1 MSRGEE
7 GVPIL
12 ERDGPWN
19 AFPEWAAGSNLPD
32 ILADYLPR
40 CRWFGDKSRKIS
52 AVSIESI
59 LPLGEAD
66 KPGENTVYLC
76 VLSVGFLE
84 GSPRRYL
91 LPLGLG
97 NADQGGPAG
106 PVARSAG
113 VDGGPGYVAD
123 GLFLPRSGQK
133 LLSLFK
139 DDRPDPAGLKVLRTP
154 LLPGLL
160 ENCPPDSDGRVFG
173 GEQSNTSLLFD
184 KCLIL
189 KCFRTLGTGTNPD
202 LEVGAFLA
210 EADPPAPI
218 PPTGGAITGFTPE
231 GRSLTFAMLQGLV
244 ENDGDGWRFMLSR
257 LGELGRSRN
266 FARESP
272 ESLRIDR
279 MIDRLG
285 RRTAELHQA
294 LGRDPRHP
302 DFAPVPLSADDLDQ
316 LVLSVEGRHLRVD
329 RMLREASGHMPPQIR
344 ERIDRFAGWSGK
356 VGETLASFRRL
367 SDGGSRIRCHGDFHL
382 GQLLV
387 TPGDDVVFLDFE
399 GEPALPIEERREK
412 ASPFLDVAGM
422 LRSFHYLVVSSMPGE
437 PDPEWE
443 GWLATWLERQT
454 GRYLQAYLER
464 MEAGPAKLLPGK
476 QDADVLLT
484 LYLIRKALY
493 EIEYEINN
501 RPGWVHIPLAGLE
514 ALVLPAGFPGKGAGE
529 RLKIES
535 VRSSS
540 K

>member
-1 MSRGEE
+1 VSRGEE
-7 GVPIL
+7 AVPLL
-12 ERDGPWN
+12 ERAGPWS
-19 AFPEWAAGSNLPD
+19 AFPEWAADSNLPD
-32 ILADYLPR
+32 ILSDYLPC
-40 CRWFGDKSRKIS
+40 CRWFGDKSRKIA
-52 AVSIESI
+52 AVAIESI
-59 LPLGEAD
+59 LPLQEAVE
-66 KPGENTVYLC
+66 PEENTVYLC
-76 VLSVGFLE
+76 ILSVGFSE
-84 GSPRRYL
+84 GPPRRYL
-91 LPLGLG
+91 LPLGQG
-97 NADQGGPAG
+97 KVGEGGPAG
-106 PVARSAG
+106 PIARVPEG
-113 VDGGPGYVAD
+113 RTGPGYVTD
-123 GLFLPRSGQK
+123 GLFLPRSGRK
-133 LLSLFK
+133 LLSLF
-139 DDRPDPAGLKVLRTP
+139 DGGRPDPAGLKVLRTP

-160 ENCPPDSDGRVFG
+160 ENCPPDSDVRVFG

-202 LEVGAFLA
+202 LEVGAFLS
-210 EADPPAPI
+210 EAVPPAPI

-231 GRSLTFAMLQGLV
+231 GRSLTLAMLQGLV
-244 ENDGDGWRFMLSR
+244 ENDGDGWRFMLER
-257 LGELGRSRN
+257 LGEIARSRN
-266 FARESP
+266 FSREGP
-272 ESLRIDR
+272 VSLRLDR

-329 RMLREASGHMPPQIR
+329 RMLREASGQVPPQIR
-344 ERIDRFAGWSGK
+344 GWIDRFAGWSGK
-356 VGETLASFRRL
+356 VGETLASCRRV

-422 LRSFHYLVVSSMPGE
+422 LRSLHYLVVSSMPGE

-443 GWLATWLERQT
+443 GWLATWLDRQA

-464 MEAGPAKLLPGK
+464 MEAGPAALLPGK
-476 QDADVLLT
+476 KDADALLT

-493 EIEYEINN
+493 EIEYEFNN
-501 RPGWVHIPLAGLE
+501 RPGWVWIPLAGLE
-514 ALVLPAGFPGKGAGE
+514 ALVLPAGLPGTGAGE
-529 RLKIES
+529 RPPIGSGPAK
-535 VRSSS
+535 
-540 K
+540 

>member
-1 MSRGEE
+1 MSPEE
-7 GVPIL
+7 GVLLL
-12 ERDGPWN
+12 ERAGHWK
-19 AFPEWAAGSNLPD
+19 AFPEWAADSNLPE
-32 ILADYLPR
+32 ILAGYLPR
-40 CRWFGDKSRKIS
+40 CRWFGDKSRKIA
-52 AVSIESI
+52 AVSIESV
-59 LPLGEAD
+59 LPLAEEGKRE
-66 KPGENTVYLC
+66 EETVFLC
-76 VLSVGFLE
+76 VLSVVFTE
-84 GSPRRYL
+84 GLSRRYL
-91 LPLGLG
+91 LPLGRG

-106 PVARSAG
+106 PVARIAG
-113 VDGGPGYVAD
+113 GNAAPECLTD
-123 GLFLPRSGQK
+123 GLFLPRTGKK
-133 LLSLFK
+133 LLSLFSEEK
-139 DDRPDPAGLKVLRTP
+139 PDPAGLKVLRTP
-154 LLPGLL
+154 LLPALL
-160 ENCPPDSDGRVFG
+160 ENCPPDSAVRVFG

-184 KCLIL
+184 RCLIL
-189 KCFRTLGTGTNPD
+189 KCFRSLGTGTNPD
-202 LEVGAFLA
+202 LEVGAFLS

-244 ENDGDGWRFMLSR
+244 ENDGDGWRFLLTR
-257 LGELGRSRN
+257 LEEIGRSRN
-266 FARESP
+266 FDPESP
-272 ESLRIDR
+272 ESLRLDR

-302 DFAPVPLSADDLDQ
+302 DFAPTPLSADDLDR
-316 LVLSVEGRHLRVD
+316 LVLSVEGRLLRVE
-329 RMLREASGHMPPQIR
+329 RVLRDASGHVSEEIR
-344 ERIDRFAGWSGK
+344 ERIDRFAGWSGL
-356 VGETLASFRRL
+356 VGETLASCRRV

-422 LRSFHYLVVSSMPGE
+422 LRSFHYLAVSSMSGA

-443 GWLATWLERQT
+443 GWLATWLHRQT

-464 MEAGPAKLLPGK
+464 MEAGPAPLLPGK
-476 QDADVLLT
+476 KDADALLT

-501 RPGWVHIPLAGLE
+501 RPGWVQIPLAGLE
-514 ALVLPAGFPGKGAGE
+514 DLVLPAGLPGKGAGE
-529 RLKIES
+529 RLKIQP
-535 VRSSS
+535 VRS